1 MRRPRSV
8 PFLVVLA
15 GLAGCAVAS
24 GPASLAPHGAPEAQL
39 PDRSAAA
46 APESVGLSPDLPER
60 IDSLLRSAI
69 AEGVA
74 PGAAVAVGRR
84 GRLVHLAGYGAID
97 TPADAPAVDP
107 SKTLFDLASLTKVV
121 ATTTAAMLLEDR
133 GLLDLDRP
141 VREYLPELSD
151 PAKAAITPRMLLVH
165 TGGLEAFAPLYHEL
179 RGREAY
185 LAAINERPLRA
196 APGTTTVYSD
206 WDFVLLQLIIERI
219 TGEPLDEFVAAHVF
233 LPLGMT
239 STGYRPDP
247 SLKQRIAATEVQGF
261 RGGKVH
267 GEVHDENAWA
277 LGGVA
282 GHAGLFSTARDLA
295 IFARMMLNGGR
306 YGELEL
312 LRPATVARWTARQ
325 DRRSSRALGWD
336 TPSPRSSA
344 GRHFSPWSFGHTG
357 FTGTSI
363 WMDPTREL
371 FVVLLTNRVNPTRD
385 NPRAGPLRRALAD
398 LLQASVVDAP
408 LHDWESRD

>member
-1 MRRPRSV
+1 
-8 PFLVVLA
+8 
-15 GLAGCAVAS
+15 
-24 GPASLAPHGAPEAQL
+24 L
-39 PDRSAAA
+39 PDGRGAAP
-46 APESVGLSPDLPER
+46 PESVGLSADLPER

-69 AEGVA
+69 ADGVA

-84 GRLVHLAGYGAID
+84 GRVVHLAGYGAID
-97 TPADAPAVDP
+97 TPADAPEVDP
-107 SKTLFDLASLTKVV
+107 STTLFDLASLTKVV

-165 TGGLEAFAPLYHEL
+165 TGGLEAFAPLFREL

-219 TGEPLDEFVAAHVF
+219 TGEPLDEFVAEQIFV
-233 LPLGMT
+233 PLGMT
-239 STGYRPDP
+239 NTGYRPDP
-247 SLKQRIAATEVQGF
+247 SLKQRIAATEVQEL

-282 GHAGLFSTARDLA
+282 GHAGLFSTASDLA

-306 YGELEL
+306 CGEVEL

-325 DRRSSRALGWD
+325 ERRSSRALGWD

-344 GRHFSPWSFGHTG
+344 GRYFSPWSFGHTG

-398 LLQASVVDAP
+398 LVQASVTDAA

>member
-1 MRRPRSV
+1 M
-8 PFLVVLA
+8 A
-15 GLAGCAVAS
+15 
-24 GPASLAPHGAPEAQL
+24 EA
-39 PDRSAAA
+39 RAAA
-46 APESVGLSPDLPER
+46 PPESVGLSADLSER

-69 AEGVA
+69 ADGVA

-84 GRLVHLAGYGAID
+84 GRVVHLAGYGAID
-97 TPADAPAVDP
+97 TPADAPEVDP
-107 SKTLFDLASLTKVV
+107 ATTLFDLASLTKVV

-151 PAKAAITPRMLLVH
+151 PAKAAITPRMLLLH
-165 TGGLEAFAPLYHEL
+165 TGGLEAFAPLYREL
-179 RGREAY
+179 RGRDAY
-185 LAAINERPLRA
+185 LAAIDERPLRA

-206 WDFVLLQLIIERI
+206 WDFVLLQLIIERV
-219 TGEPLDEFVAAHVF
+219 TGVPLDEFVAEQIFV
-233 LPLGMT
+233 PLGMT
-239 STGYRPDP
+239 STVYRPDP
-247 SLKQRIAATEVQGF
+247 SLKQRIAATEVQEF

-282 GHAGLFSTARDLA
+282 GHAGLFSTASDLA

-306 YGELEL
+306 YGEVEV
-312 LRPATVARWTARQ
+312 LRPATVARWTARLE
-325 DRRSSRALGWD
+325 RRSSRALGWD

-344 GRHFSPWSFGHTG
+344 GRFFSPWSFGHTG

-385 NPRAGPLRRALAD
+385 NPRAGPLRRALAE
-398 LLQASVVDAP
+398 LVQASVTDAP
-408 LHDWESRD
+408 LHDWESRN